1 MWPRAVREKEAT
13 MKKTVKPLKVR
24 RLTIDRETLRTLVR
38 GAENTSPQ
46 PTVPVP
52 VPFSR
57 VSCVVSQCANT
68 CTNIFETC
76 A

>member
-1 MWPRAVREKEAT
+1 

-24 RLTIDRETLRTLVR
+24 KLTLDKETLRQMVL
-38 GAENTSPQ
+38 GANA
-46 PTVPVP
+46 
-52 VPFSR
+52 VPFTQAT
-57 VSCVVSQCANT
+57 CIVSQCANT

>member
-1 MWPRAVREKEAT
+1 
-13 MKKTVKPLKVR
+13 MKKSVKPLKVR
-24 RLTIDRETLRTLVR
+24 KLTLDKETLRQLVL
-38 GAENTSPQ
+38 GANA
-46 PTVPVP
+46 
-52 VPFSR
+52 VPFTK